1 MFCRCEE
8 RRFLPPQR
16 LAYFWK
22 TDRRSKRKLRMKKI
36 LVYSRSARFRALVAG
51 LLSGR
56 GTEICRAGCVGELV
70 DRCRCGTFDS
80 VVVDDVR
87 LFMDG
92 VDSVSRIRRSRFAGP
107 RIFVMS
113 ADLTEDTV
121 MALLGAGIDQ
131 YVSLPVDPTRL
142 LDKLCGRRAGRDHD

>member
-1 MFCRCEE
+1 MPVGSALPRDFGI
-8 RRFLPPQR
+8 FLGIV
-16 LAYFWK
+16 K
-22 TDRRSKRKLRMKKI
+22 VSKRKLRMKKI

-56 GTEICRAGCVGELV
+56 GTEICGAGCVGELL
-70 DRCRCGTFDS
+70 DGCRCGSFDS
-80 VVVDDVR
+80 VVADDVR

-92 VDSVSRIRRSRFAGP
+92 TGSVARIRRSRFAGP

-121 MALLGAGIDQ
+121 VALLGAGVDQ
-131 YVSLPVDPTRL
+131 YVSLPVEPSRL
-142 LDKLCGRRAGRDHD
+142 IGRLCGKESGRCHD

>member
-1 MFCRCEE
+1 
-8 RRFLPPQR
+8 
-16 LAYFWK
+16 
-22 TDRRSKRKLRMKKI
+22 MKKI

-56 GTEICRAGCVGELV
+56 GAEVCRAGCVGELL
-70 DRCRCGTFDS
+70 DNCRCGIFDS

-92 VDSVSRIRRSRFAGP
+92 TDSVDRLRRSGAGGA
-107 RIFVMS
+107 RIFVIS

-121 MALLGAGIDQ
+121 VALLGAGVDQ
-131 YVSLPVDPTRL
+131 YVSLPVEPTRL
-142 LDKLCGRRAGRDHD
+142 IVKLCGRNRSVSHD

>member
-1 MFCRCEE
+1 
-8 RRFLPPQR
+8 
-16 LAYFWK
+16 
-22 TDRRSKRKLRMKKI
+22 MKKI
-36 LVYSRSARFRALVAG
+36 LVYSRSARFRALIAG
-51 LLSGR
+51 LLSVR
-56 GTEICRAGCVGELV
+56 GAEICRAGCVGELV
-70 DRCRCGTFDS
+70 DNCRCGTYDS

-92 VDSVSRIRRSRFAGP
+92 KDPVGRLRRSRFAGP

-121 MALLGAGIDQ
+121 MALLGAGVDQ

-142 LDKLCGRRAGRDHD
+142 LDKLCGKRSEISHD

>member
-1 MFCRCEE
+1 
-8 RRFLPPQR
+8 
-16 LAYFWK
+16 
-22 TDRRSKRKLRMKKI
+22 MKKI
-36 LVYSRSARFRALVAG
+36 LVYSRSARFRALLAG
-51 LLSGR
+51 LLSVR
-56 GTEICRAGCVGELV
+56 GTDICGAGCVGELV

-92 VDSVSRIRRSRFAGP
+92 VDSVGRLRRSGSAAP
-107 RIFVMS
+107 RIFVVS

-121 MALLGAGIDQ
+121 MALLGAGVDQ

-142 LDKLCGRRAGRDHD
+142 FDKLCGKRR